1 MGKVREYINWFDTGV
16 GERFEVTRD
25 EELLETQAQGGRG
38 IVKVSPFED
47 YLHRPHTAEHPG
59 KPPTVFENEDL
70 RIEVI
75 NLDGPQGAWH
85 RGCDQDELV
94 IQVAGAGFVITEQ
107 GTVEVFPGDMAL
119 VPRGVSHTNNSRD
132 GEKRVI
138 IYTRKPLRLVEP
150 PPRPESAV
158 EATGKSKTN
167 GSARANG
174 RAKTNGQATGAR
186 ATGHKRAAGR

>member
-1 MGKVREYINWFDTGV
+1 VGKVREFINWFDTGP
-16 GERFEVTRD
+16 GEYFEVMRD
-25 EELLETQAQGGRG
+25 EDLLETQAQGGRG
-38 IVKVSPFED
+38 VVKVSPFED
-47 YLHRPHTAEHPG
+47 YLHHPHTADRPG

-107 GTVEVFPGDMAL
+107 GTVEVLPGDMAL

-138 IYTRKPLRLVEP
+138 IYTRKPLRLAP
-150 PPRPESAV
+150 PPPAPDAAAPV
-158 EATGKSKTN
+158 EHK
-167 GSARANG
+167 
-174 RAKTNGQATGAR
+174 AKTNGQASSAAPQRTRSAAR
-186 ATGHKRAAGR
+186 R